1 MVKELPLVKWV
12 VEILQEEQRKLDQ
25 EDEQDPFDAD
35 SQTPTICLEV
45 LDDSSGGKKS
55 YSSW

>member
-12 VEILQEEQRKLDQ
+12 VEILQEEEQREHGQ

-45 LDDSSGGKKS
+45 LDDSSGGKKKL
-55 YSSW
+55 